1 MNRLMPEEYHVPVML
16 NECILYLK
24 VHTGGTY
31 IDATLGGG
39 GHTASILDALIASTR
54 QTQGSD
60 QSVVA
65 SFDADEMAI
74 DHCTRRFAEFLAGPV
89 QSVYLRL
96 VHANFDTMP
105 EYLNREFGITPSSP
119 GVSGILFDL
128 GVSSYQ
134 FDHHQRGFS
143 FRMEAALD
151 MRYTP
156 EGETAADVLNNRKL
170 DELVDI
176 LKSYGDEPRA
186 LLLARAVERR
196 RKIAPFK
203 KISDVRDVV
212 IQNVPPH
219 LQAKTLTK
227 VFQALRI
234 EVNRELSRLRVTL
247 RNMVPL
253 MEIGGRIVV
262 LSYHSGEDRIIK
274 EVYKEFEKTDSP
286 RLRIVTKKP
295 INPTDAELQ
304 INPRARSAR
313 LRCAER
319 FA

>member
-1 MNRLMPEEYHVPVML
+1 
-16 NECILYLK
+16 
-24 VHTGGTY
+24 
-31 IDATLGGG
+31 
-39 GHTASILDALIASTR
+39 
-54 QTQGSD
+54 
-60 QSVVA
+60 
-65 SFDADEMAI
+65 
-74 DHCTRRFAEFLAGPV
+74 
-89 QSVYLRL
+89 
-96 VHANFDTMP
+96 
-105 EYLNREFGITPSSP
+105 
-119 GVSGILFDL
+119 
-128 GVSSYQ
+128 
-134 FDHHQRGFS
+134 
-143 FRMEAALD
+143 
-151 MRYTP
+151 
-156 EGETAADVLNNRKL
+156 
-170 DELVDI
+170 
-176 LKSYGDEPRA
+176 
-186 LLLARAVERR
+186 LLARAVERR

-304 INPRARSAR
+304 INSRARSAR

>member
-1 MNRLMPEEYHVPVML
+1 MNRLKPEEYHVPVML
-16 NECILYLK
+16 NECILHLS
-24 VHTGGTY
+24 VHAGGIY
-31 IDATLGGG
+31 VDATLGGG
-39 GHTASILDALIASTR
+39 GHTASILATLVADSKHTH
-54 QTQGSD
+54 GKE
-60 QSVVA
+60 QSVVV

-74 DHCTRRFAEFLAGPV
+74 DHSTRRFAEFPTDVGKNV
-89 QSVYLRL
+89 SLRL
-96 VHANFDTMP
+96 EHANFDTMP
-105 EYLNREFGITPSSP
+105 EYLNREFSITPSSP
-119 GVSGILFDL
+119 RVSGILFDL

-143 FRMEAALD
+143 FRMEAVLD

-156 EGETAADVLNNRKL
+156 KGETAADVLNNRRL
-170 DELVDI
+170 DELVAI

-186 LLLARAVERR
+186 LQLARAVERR

-219 LQAKTLTK
+219 HQAKTLAR

-234 EVNRELSRLRVTL
+234 EVNKELTRLRVTL
-247 RNMVPL
+247 RNIVPL
-253 MEIGGRIVV
+253 LEIGGRIVV

-295 INPTDAELQ
+295 ISPAYAELQ

-319 FA
+319 VA